1 MENLPSGPPAGQDVT
16 WGLVHT
22 PPGQTTGLESRVRD
36 GRQRAAQSWAPDAD
50 RANPRPLKGNSD
62 SHLTDRCCVIWT
74 LTTLSLTLLPRSV
87 LDCQTDPLLKALLCS
102 KVLCNKEHSGW
113 TLSPC
118 IRGRVGA
125 LSHWVSA
132 WLLGRKVMG
141 GGAGNFVQPCGQWS
155 NHSYLWNEAPP
166 ELWTR
171 KHRWTSLVGSST
183 PRTVTH

>member
-36 GRQRAAQSWAPDAD
+36 GRQRAARSWAPDANKPTRD
-50 RANPRPLKGNSD
+50 HWRAIQA
-62 SHLTDRCCVIWT
+62 HI
-74 LTTLSLTLLPRSV
+74 SLTVAVLSEHSQPWVLPSYPGSV

-113 TLSPC
+113 PLSPC

-132 WLLGRKVMG
+132 WLLGRKVV
-141 GGAGNFVQPCGQWS
+141 GNFVQPCGQRS
-155 NHSYLWNEAPP
+155 NHSYLQNEAPS

-171 KHRWTSLVGSST
+171 KHRWTSLGGSST